1 MKNELVQ
8 VKAGYTGKAED
19 PTREEI
25 SEAGYTIQESTSNGK
40 YYAVDEFE
48 VELPTTI
55 EELVTA
61 VGGEEAEAKATV
73 VGWCISKY
81 KTSKIY
87 DGARKAIDAKLRK
100 EVPANCKKVLEAL
113 TTLELIDADSLT
125 FEEKSD
131 IDYLKSL
138 I

>member
-1 MKNELVQ
+1 MKTELVQ
-8 VKAGYTGKAED
+8 VKSGYTGQAGE
-19 PTREEI
+19 PTRDEI
-25 SEAGYTIQESTSNGK
+25 REAGYTVQDSATLDK

-55 EELVTA
+55 SELVTA
-61 VGGEEAEAKATV
+61 VGGGQESEEIV
-73 VGWCISKY
+73 VGWAISKY

-87 DGARKAIDAKLRK
+87 DSARKEIDAKLRK
-100 EVPANCKKVLEAL
+100 EIPANCKKVLEAL
-113 TTLELIDADSLT
+113 TTLDLVSEESLT

-131 IDYLKSL
+131 IDYLKGL

>member
-1 MKNELVQ
+1 MKNELVS
-8 VKAGYTGKAED
+8 VKAGYTGQAGE
-19 PTREEI
+19 PTRDEI
-25 SEAGYTIQESTSNGK
+25 REAGYTVQESTNSDK
-40 YYAVDEFE
+40 YYAVEEFS

-61 VGGEEAEAKATV
+61 VGGEEEEAKATV
-73 VGWCISKY
+73 VGWSISKY

-87 DGARKAIDAKLRK
+87 DSARKAIDAKLRK
-100 EVPANCKKVLEAL
+100 EIPANCKKVLEAL